1 MKFKT
6 ILGAAIALG
15 TIMLAS
21 VTAHAATYSAATVSG
36 GAGQTVLVPITVK
49 ADNTSVNTV
58 NGYII
63 EATYD
68 ASLAS
73 VVQLGDATNQ
83 SLITSDDADYTSQLS
98 KAASDDFAVPGT
110 FSNDGVFVSGN
121 LTSGN
126 SGKAVVA
133 WANASAKT
141 VTDEQTLAYLAFT
154 VADEVGSATEI
165 PVTITLKQLSA
176 DGKSANDTAKTVQGT
191 INLASVL
198 YGDADGDGAVTSGD
212 ATRVLQHLANVSG
225 KTLTG
230 ERLQAADVDG
240 NEGVTSGDATT
251 ILKFLAKAISS
262 LPIVKS

>member
-1 MKFKT
+1 
-6 ILGAAIALG
+6 
-15 TIMLAS
+15 
-21 VTAHAATYSAATVSG
+21 
-36 GAGQTVLVPITVK
+36 
-49 ADNTSVNTV
+49 
-58 NGYII
+58 
-63 EATYD
+63 
-68 ASLAS
+68 
-73 VVQLGDATNQ
+73 
-83 SLITSDDADYTSQLS
+83 
-98 KAASDDFAVPGT
+98 
-110 FSNDGVFVSGN
+110 
-121 LTSGN
+121 
-126 SGKAVVA
+126 VA

-176 DGKSANDTAKTVQGT
+176 DGTSANDTANTVQGT

-212 ATRVLQHLANVSG
+212 ATRVLQHLANVPG